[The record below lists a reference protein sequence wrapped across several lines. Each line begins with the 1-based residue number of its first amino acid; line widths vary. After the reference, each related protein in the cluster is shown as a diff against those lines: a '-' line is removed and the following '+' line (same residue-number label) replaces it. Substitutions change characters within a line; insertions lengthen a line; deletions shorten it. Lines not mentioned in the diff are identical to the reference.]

1 MVTTQQ
7 RKQARY
13 DIIVIGA
20 GVIGSAT
27 AYHLAQDGKQVLLL
41 EQFEVGH
48 ARGSSH
54 GGSRIVRYTQDTLDY
69 AKEMPVTFELWRR
82 LERESETAL
91 LQMTGGLYIGPP
103 DDLFLHNAQQVLDS
117 LGFPYQCLTS
127 QEAKARYPQFIL
139 PPDWLVL
146 EQAQT
151 GILAATRC
159 VQTLAA
165 QALRHGA
172 ELREHVR
179 VDAVEPTTGGVAVRI
194 EQAGVMETLYAEQA
208 IITAGPWAKQL
219 LDPLLP
225 GSLPLKVT
233 HQQVGYFPIE
243 RPDWYT
249 ADRCPLFLFTSE
261 PYFFGFPI
269 YEWPGYAKIGLE
281 LLNTVVDP
289 TRPRAID
296 AQALAELERLVAEI
310 LVGVR
315 PQAER
320 VELCL
325 YTETPTRDFIVDR
338 HPDYPQILIGT
349 GFSGRG
355 FKFAISIG
363 RLLADLAQSPAG
375 VYTSQ
380 FWLDRYAIQPFFDK

>member
-1 MVTTQQ
+1 
-7 RKQARY
+7 
-13 DIIVIGA
+13 
-20 GVIGSAT
+20 
-27 AYHLAQDGKQVLLL
+27 
-41 EQFEVGH
+41 
-48 ARGSSH
+48 
-54 GGSRIVRYTQDTLDY
+54 
-69 AKEMPVTFELWRR
+69 MPVTFELWRR

-363 RLLADLAQSPAG
+363 RLLADLAQSPPG